1 MELLKKIFDFI
12 HNNQTISNLTIEGSF
27 KRVRIQTFSSVAL
40 TILNLFKES
49 VEYNLAT
56 FLPKIQCKPVTG
68 AAFSIARYKIKID
81 FFHELNKLL
90 YDHIKTLPPKL
101 WNGFRLVAGD
111 GTTISLPATPD
122 IKNHFK
128 IYETSKGNTHT
139 VLANCCIFYDVLSN
153 FVLDVNLD
161 LMSNGELPMVNE
173 LIDRAEFTNT
183 IVLLD
188 RGFGYFGTCK
198 RLLNKK
204 LDFCIRLK
212 ARGSTF
218 AKEAL
223 SNPSNDFITEWIP
236 SEGSRLS
243 SKKHDLDVN
252 PILVRITK
260 ITLNTG
266 EIEVLVSSLLD
277 LKQIKEADMKELYSR
292 RWGVEE
298 GIKKMKPKMKLEQ
311 FGCRKQEGVYQEFY
325 AHIFMMNLVTLIG
338 NETQEEIDRV
348 TIKRKNAYKYNW
360 QNAFRFVRN
369 QFISI
374 FYLGDIQRSVEKLN
388 EQIQASLTIIKPD
401 RSFERHKDKRKH
413 RYAQCYK

>member
-1 MELLKKIFDFI
+1 
-12 HNNQTISNLTIEGSF
+12 
-27 KRVRIQTFSSVAL
+27 VAL

-90 YDHIKTLPPKL
+90 YNHIKTLPPKL

-153 FVLDVNLD
+153 FVVDVNLD
-161 LMSNGELPMVNE
+161 LMSNGELPMVSE

-188 RGFGYFGTCK
+188 RGFGYFATCK

-212 ARGSTF
+212 ACGSTF

-236 SEGSRLS
+236 SETSRLS
-243 SKKHDLDVN
+243 NKKHDLDVN

-277 LKQIKEADMKELYSR
+277 LKQIKEADIKELYSL

-298 GIKKMKPKMKLEQ
+298 GIKKLKPRMKLEQ
-311 FGCRKQEGVYQEFY
+311 FGCRKQQGVYQEFY

-369 QFISI
+369 QFVSL
-374 FYLGDIQRSVEKLN
+374 FHLGDVQRSVEKLN
-388 EQIQASLTIIKPD
+388 EQIQASLTIIKPG